1 MSEPTTFDYLRPVGA
16 DFKLIQ
22 RAIRHGWPIPQ
33 PTRDSLVAF
42 CMRAKLDNRTD
53 RIARL
58 ASETLDQLVG
68 SIERTVGEVPE
79 QTGLTTNRDDKR
91 NTDHAA

>member
-22 RAIRHGWPIPQ
+22 RAIRHVWPIPQ
-33 PTRDSLVAF
+33 ATRDSLVAF
-42 CMRAKLDNRTD
+42 CMRAKIDNRTD

-58 ASETLDQLVG
+58 ATETLDALVE
-68 SIERTVGEVPE
+68 SIEKTVGIPE
-79 QTGLTTNRDDKR
+79 QPRVDDKPDDIQPPR
-91 NTDHAA
+91 KSA